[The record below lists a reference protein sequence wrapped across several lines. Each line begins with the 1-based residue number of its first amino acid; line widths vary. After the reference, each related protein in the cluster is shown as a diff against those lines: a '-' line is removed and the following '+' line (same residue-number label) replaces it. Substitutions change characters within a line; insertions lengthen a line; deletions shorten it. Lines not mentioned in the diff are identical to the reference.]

1 MPSLPEIL
9 LIEDSADDRAL
20 FDRAVAASGMEV
32 RVTHVSSAPEAVM
45 RLNRLGHYAGTDLP
59 SIIVLDLSLPGLQGA
74 TLLQVV
80 RNAYGPR
87 EVPVVILTGS
97 DSAADQ
103 ESCEPWDIS
112 DYVVKPH
119 AHSELVAFVRSLA
132 RFLPSGK
139 RQATTVIVR
148 NNSKTGA

>member
-1 MPSLPEIL
+1 MPSIQEIL

-20 FDRAVAASGMEV
+20 FDRAVAASGMPL
-32 RVTHVSSAPEAVM
+32 RVTHAQSAPEAVM
-45 RLNRLGHYAGTDLP
+45 RLNRLGKYAGTELP
-59 SIIVLDLSLPGLQGA
+59 AVIVLDLSLPGLQGA

-87 EVPVVILTGS
+87 DVPVVILTGS
-97 DSAADQ
+97 DNAADQ
-103 ESCEPWDIS
+103 EACEPWDIS

-139 RQATTVIVR
+139 KQATTVIVR
-148 NNSKTGA
+148 NNSRTQA

>member
-1 MPSLPEIL
+1 MPSMPEIL

-20 FDRAVAASGMEV
+20 FDRAVAASGMEL
-32 RVTHVSSAPEAVM
+32 RVTHAHSAAEAVM
-45 RLNRLGHYAGTDLP
+45 RLNRLGRYAGTELP
-59 SIIVLDLSLPGLQGA
+59 AVIVLDLSLPGLQGA

-87 EVPVVILTGS
+87 DVPVVILTGS

-103 ESCEPWDIS
+103 ASCEPWDIS

-119 AHSELVAFVRSLA
+119 AHGELVAFVRSLA

-139 RQATTVIVR
+139 KQATTVIVR
-148 NNSKTGA
+148 NTRSKA